1 MSSVVDQTL
10 HAVVHALAIEAINDM
25 YKTYKTKF
33 GDVPSPESEP
43 TADQLSAVYQL
54 IHSK

>member
-10 HAVVHALAIEAINDM
+10 HADVQPLAIEAINDM
-25 YKTYKTKF
+25 YKTHKTKF